1 MIKSMEWTTGKI
13 MSLLAFLFGL
23 AVAGYFIFRPK
34 VVNRDITIDGSGM
47 DDDNQGVNR
56 S

>member
-1 MIKSMEWTTGKI
+1 MDKKNKRVIMEWTMGKI

-34 VVNRDITIDGSGM
+34 VVNRDVIDKKG
-47 DDDNQGVNR
+47 
-56 S
+56 